1 MSPNTANITS
11 PKVPETGPV
20 FVRNSGGQCIVM

>member
-1 MSPNTANITS
+1 MSPNTNIAS